1 MKRFAD
7 KIVLITGGSTDIGQ
21 ATALAFAREGAIV
34 VIAGRRAQVGEETV
48 ALLKAETGEACFIQ
62 ANVTVETDVARLLEQ
77 IVARYGRLDIAFNN
91 AGSVGGGP
99 ITELSE
105 AVWDETMA
113 TNLKGTWLSMKY
125 EIQQMLTQGSGG
137 TIVNMSSNIG
147 GHIARP
153 MMAPY
158 AAAKAGVLA
167 LTQVAALEYIKSS
180 IRINAVSPGP
190 IRTPLSRR
198 GTETDEERDQRVAQ
212 TLPIGRVGLPEEVA
226 DTVLWLSSSASSF
239 VVGHDVVLD
248 GGFSIQ

>member
-7 KIVLITGGSTDIGQ
+7 KIVLITGGSTGIGQ

-34 VIAGRRAQVGEETV
+34 VIAGRRAQAGEETV
-48 ALLKAETGEACFIQ
+48 ALLKAEKAEACFIQ
-62 ANVTVETDVARLLEQ
+62 TDVTVETDVARLLEQ

-105 AVWDETMA
+105 AVWDETIA
-113 TNLKGTWLSMKY
+113 INLKGTWLSMKY
-125 EIQQMLTQGSGG
+125 EIQQMLTQRSG

-167 LTQVAALEYIKSS
+167 LTQVAALEHIKSG

-198 GTETDEERDQRVAQ
+198 GAETDEERDQRVAQ

-226 DTVLWLSSSASSF
+226 DAVLWLCSSASTF
-239 VVGHDVVLD
+239 VVGHDIVLD